1 VVTGHTRARHFANLS
16 SYEMSLETAYFIAK
30 LSTATTLIPFFLGL
44 VRFRSMTT
52 ELKLLLILLAV
63 SITCDMAALY
73 HSELKIGP
81 NYVGDAYRLAEF
93 ILLLI
98 LYYKAFNNPKLFKA
112 FVVIALFYVLFLVA
126 NVLFIQQEKINTYT
140 HIILACVFIVLA
152 VLFFYKLMK
161 DLPTLVVYQL
171 PMFWINVGVLVY
183 FAGNLFLWIV
193 SHYLVTVLNDDF
205 KIYWSFHNFLS
216 MIKNILFAAGFYVSL
231 KSPIKSL

>member
-1 VVTGHTRARHFANLS
+1 MGPTRARHFANFS

-30 LSTATTLIPFFLGL
+30 LSTASTLIPFFLGL
-44 VRFRSMTT
+44 VRYRLITK
-52 ELKLLLILLAV
+52 ELRLLLILTGV

-81 NYVGDAYRLAEF
+81 NYIADAYRLAEF
-93 ILLLI
+93 MLLLI
-98 LYYKAFNNPKLFKA
+98 IYYKSFNNAKLFKV
-112 FVVIALFYVLFLVA
+112 FLVLALFYVLFLVSNA
-126 NVLFIQQEKINTYT
+126 LFVQREKINSYT
-140 HIILACVFIVLA
+140 HVVLACVFIVLA

-161 DLPTLVVYQL
+161 DLPRLEVYQL
-171 PMFWINVGVLVY
+171 PMFWINVAVLVY

-216 MIKNILFAAGFYVSL
+216 MIKNILFAAGFYVSF
-231 KSPIKSL
+231 KSPWNSL